1 MSNKRSEKLIARIAK
16 IGASPGDSEDLKLQK
31 SLLIL
36 CSFPFI
42 FAGTAWGIMYILFG
56 EKLAGTIPL
65 SYSVFS
71 LLSISYFSITRKFK
85 VFRFSQLLLILLL
98 PFALMLSLGGFISG
112 SSVILWGLIC
122 PLGAMLFESQPGAI
136 HWFLG
141 FIFLLI
147 ISGVVQPWLPA
158 HTSLSTAQINFFFV
172 INLAGV
178 GSLIFLM
185 VYYFVGKKKYF
196 QERSEL
202 LLLNILPRE
211 IIEIL
216 REQHR
221 TIAQHYECASI
232 LFADAVNFTSMSS
245 NMNPS
250 ELVELLNEVFS
261 EFDARAEKYGLE
273 KIKTIGDCY
282 MIAAGVPSPREDHAL
297 VLTEM
302 AVEMRDYLAA
312 HEFTGGKKLEF
323 RFGINSGP
331 VVAGVIGKKK
341 FSYDLWGDS
350 VNIASRMESQGKSGI
365 IQISQATYELVNS
378 HFKCAQMGVL
388 NVKGK
393 GEMNSWL
400 VEDKIV

>member
-1 MSNKRSEKLIARIAK
+1 MNSKRLEKIIARIAM
-16 IGASPGDSEDLKLQK
+16 IGANPGDNMDLKLQK
-31 SLLIL
+31 SLLVL
-36 CSFPFI
+36 CAFPFM
-42 FAGTAWGIMYILFG
+42 FAGAAWGVMYILFG
-56 EKLAGTIPL
+56 EPLAGAIPL
-65 SYSVFS
+65 SYSVVSLFSVIYFS
-71 LLSISYFSITRKFK
+71 LTHHFT
-85 VFRFSQLLLILLL
+85 VFRFSQLLFILLL

-112 SSVILWGLIC
+112 SAVILWGLIC
-122 PLGAMLFESQPGAI
+122 PLGAMLFDNQSGARR
-136 HWFLG
+136 WFLA
-141 FIFLLI
+141 FIFLLVVSGI
-147 ISGVVQPWLPA
+147 IQPWL
-158 HTSLSTAQINFFFV
+158 HIQSNLSSAQVNLFFV

-185 VYYFVGKKKYF
+185 VYYFVGKKNFF
-196 QERSEL
+196 QERSET
-202 LLLNILPRE
+202 LLLNILPKE

-216 REQHR
+216 RERHR
-221 TIAQHYECASI
+221 TIARHYDGASI
-232 LFADAVNFTSMSS
+232 LFADVVNFTSMSA

-282 MIAAGVPSPREDHAL
+282 MIAAGVPRPRTDHAL

-302 AVEMRDYLAA
+302 ALEMRDYVAH
-312 HEFTGGKKLEF
+312 HEFMGKKLEF
-323 RFGINSGP
+323 RFGINSGA

-365 IQISQATYELVNS
+365 IQVSQATYELIKS
-378 HFKCAQMGVL
+378 HFKCTQQGTV

-393 GEMNSWL
+393 GEMSIWF
-400 VEDKIV
+400 VEGKN